1 MCIKCRSLSRE
12 YKSQPSCITSLLSLI
27 LLPSSL
33 PLSSALPLLLAF
45 CQLAE
50 RIKKAPSGPS
60 AISTAEAAFAVFDAE
75 GTGSVSVAV
84 FREIFSKF
92 SDQKIFDEEFIDA
105 LVLYAD
111 PEMTGNVRYGS
122 LCQRLDADNR
132 IAANALA
139 AAKK

>member
-1 MCIKCRSLSRE
+1 M
-12 YKSQPSCITSLLSLI
+12 LLSITLSYTPPLPT
-27 LLPSSL
+27 LLS
-33 PLSSALPLLLAF
+33 AF
-45 CQLAE
+45 CQIAA
-50 RIKKAPSGPS
+50 RIKKAPSGSS
-60 AISTAEAAFAVFDAE
+60 AISSAEAAFAVFDTE

-84 FREIFSKF
+84 FREIFGKF

-111 PEMTGNVRYGS
+111 PDMSGNVRYGS

-139 AAKK
+139 VAKK